1 MVLCKKMLSRKRL
14 PHTAYRLLSAV
25 VCLALAGCPRP
36 EAGTNGSP
44 DSTPLA
50 GVKLRLLVVDDPA
63 MAAAVGRLQGEW
75 EAQTGSEFQVE
86 QTTEEELNKAERL
99 PADAVICPSYL
110 LGALAERK
118 LIAPL
123 PKKSTGHDGGQS
135 AGVFELLGLRQA
147 AWGTDIYAVPFGSPV
162 LVCYCRADLLE
173 RLGRRPPQTWAEYQ
187 RLAELLA
194 DRSNFG
200 FRDSPQV
207 VTPWSGV
214 IEPLGRGWAAL
225 VLLARAAPYAKHR
238 DNYSTLFDIN
248 TMEPLVAGE
257 PFVRALEE
265 LLAAARLGPKEQLQY
280 DPAAVRAAFW
290 RGECGMALSW
300 PTAAARLNAKPSV
313 EENIAVGF
321 AELPGSQ
328 QVYNFGTGTWED
340 RPNDQRHHVPLL
352 SIAGRVGVVAAGSDH
367 PLPVTQL
374 LRWLSGRR
382 FSTQVCAVSESTTLF
397 RRSHIEHPGSWVE
410 KPVSASAAARYAA
423 VTEATLQHQQW
434 LSALRIP
441 GRSEYIS
448 ALDTAVRSAVRGEQ
462 SSSEALQQ
470 ASEQWQE
477 ITRRL
482 GARRQRSAYL
492 HSLGAE

>member
-1 MVLCKKMLSRKRL
+1 MVLCQKMLSRKRL
-14 PHTAYRLLSAV
+14 PHTIYRILPAV
-25 VCLALAGCPRP
+25 VCLALTGCPKP
-36 EAGTNGSP
+36 ECNGRT
-44 DSTPLA
+44 DEVPLA

-63 MAAAVGRLQGEW
+63 IAVAIGQLRGEW

-99 PADAVICPSYL
+99 LADAVICPSYL
-110 LGALAERK
+110 LGALAEQK

-123 PKKSTGHDGGQS
+123 PKKPTDHDGGQS

-147 AWGTDIYAVPFGSPV
+147 AWGAEVYAVPFGSPV
-162 LVCYCRADLLE
+162 LVCYYRADLLE
-173 RLGRRPPQTWAEYQ
+173 QLGRRPPQTWAEYQ
-187 RLAELLA
+187 RLAELL
-194 DRSNFG
+194 
-200 FRDSPQV
+200 DSSQV

-214 IEPLGRGWAAL
+214 IEPLGQGWAAL

-265 LLAAARLGPKEQLQY
+265 LVAAAKLGSKEQLQY

-300 PTAAARLNAKPSV
+300 PTAAARLTA
-313 EENIAVGF
+313 EEDIAVGF
-321 AELPGSQ
+321 VELPGSQ
-328 QVYNFGTGTWED
+328 QVYNFSTGAWED
-340 RPNDQRHHVPLL
+340 RPNDDQHHVPLL
-352 SIAGRVGVVAAGSDH
+352 SIAGRLGVVAAGSDH
-367 PLPVTQL
+367 PLPAIQL
-374 LRWLSGRR
+374 LRWLSDRR

-397 RRSHIEHPGSWVE
+397 RRSHMEHPGLWVE
-410 KPVSASAAARYAA
+410 EPVSASAAARYAA
-423 VTEATLQHQQW
+423 VTEATLQRQQW
-434 LSALRIP
+434 LSALQIP
-441 GRSEYIS
+441 GRSEYLS

-462 SSSEALQQ
+462 SPSEALRR

-482 GARRQRSAYL
+482 GTQQQRSAYL